1 MNKLNKNLKRNKTK
15 KIKKLFAT
23 FLLIPTLLIPS
34 FVSAAA
40 PSLID
45 LKVNNIKI
53 AEKQNTLNKKIEEA
67 QEIKSKKNIESQD
80 KNPIFSSWAA
90 EELNQAQFMGLYPAK
105 NFFDGRDF
113 TKAATLD
120 DAKTCYKLAKEK
132 IESKGISTAGDF
144 SFKDLSRAE
153 ILNSISKLLGDE
165 KFEIK
170 NLRAAKIF
178 LGPADEKYLNSK
190 IPLQEMI
197 SLYNRAV
204 NKILQENGKVSK
216 GFFYEVSKKDN
227 KIYMLGSIHVGKSSL
242 YPLDENIISALK
254 SSDKIYM
261 EIDVTNK
268 EEAKKMGEKIYYK
281 DGKNLK
287 DDLGE
292 DLYTRVLKIFEGFG
306 MKEDQVKS
314 LKPWAVYNALSSD
327 PAPESPKASFGIESY
342 FMSLSLLNKIQID
355 ELESME
361 YQSNILENFDKA
373 AYIKMIESLTSE
385 IERNGY
391 KNINS
396 GLDKILDAWQSGE
409 RAKMKSI
416 LSVKGDEASEKFS
429 QALSSERDKGMAQKI
444 DGLLKKDGKNTYFI
458 LIGSAHLV
466 PENSVTGILRD
477 MGYKVVEK

>member
-1 MNKLNKNLKRNKTK
+1 MNKNLKRNKTK

-34 FVSAAA
+34 FVSAA

-80 KNPIFSSWAA
+80 KNPIFSPWAA

-132 IESKGISTAGDF
+132 IEAKGLEIGGDF

-197 SLYNRAV
+197 SLYSRAV
-204 NKILQENGKVSK
+204 NKVLQDRGKVSK
-216 GFFYEVSKKDN
+216 GFFYEVNNKGN
-227 KIYMLGSIHVGKSSL
+227 KIYMLGSIHVGNSSL
-242 YPLDENIISALK
+242 YPIDENIIKALK
-254 SSDKIYM
+254 SSEKIYM
-261 EIDVTNK
+261 EIDLSNR
-268 EEAKKMGEKIYYK
+268 EEAKKMRQKIYYN

-292 DLYTRVLKIFEGFG
+292 ELYSRVLKIFQGYG
-306 MKEDQVKS
+306 MEEDQVKI
-314 LKPWAVYNALSSD
+314 LRPWAIYNTMASD
-327 PAPESPKASFGIESY
+327 PKGESPKGSFGVESY
-342 FMSLSLLNKIQID
+342 FLALSLLNKIEIG

-361 YQSNILENFDKA
+361 FQSNILSSFDKKT
-373 AYIKMIESLTSE
+373 YVEMIENLTAE
-385 IERNGY
+385 IEKNGY

-396 GLDKILDAWQSGE
+396 GLYTLLDAWQNGD
-409 RAKMKSI
+409 RDKMKSI
-416 LSVKGDEASEKFS
+416 LSLKGDEASEKFNE
-429 QALSSERDKGMAQKI
+429 AILDERDEGMAKKI
-444 DGLLKKDGKNTYFI
+444 DAMLKKDGKNTYFI

-466 PENSVTGILRD
+466 PENSVTGILKD

>member
-1 MNKLNKNLKRNKTK
+1 MNKNFKRNKTK

-132 IESKGISTAGDF
+132 IEAKGISTAGDF

-153 ILNSISKLLGDE
+153 ILNSISKLIGDE

-197 SLYNRAV
+197 SLYSRAV
-204 NKILQENGKVSK
+204 NKVLQDKGKVSK
-216 GFFYEVSKKDN
+216 GFFYEVNNKGN
-227 KIYMLGSIHVGKSSL
+227 KIYMLGSIHVGNSSL
-242 YPLDENIISALK
+242 YPIDENIIKALK
-254 SSDKIYM
+254 SSEKIYM
-261 EIDVTNK
+261 EIDLSNR
-268 EEAKKMGEKIYYK
+268 EEAKKMRQKIYYN

-292 DLYTRVLKIFEGFG
+292 ELYSRVLKIFQGYG
-306 MKEDQVKS
+306 MEEDQVKI
-314 LKPWAVYNALSSD
+314 LRPWAIYNTIASD
-327 PAPESPKASFGIESY
+327 PKGESPKGSFGIESY
-342 FMSLSLLNKIQID
+342 FLALSLLNKIEID

-361 YQSNILENFDKA
+361 FQSNILSNFDKKT
-373 AYIKMIESLTSE
+373 YVEMIENLTAE
-385 IERNGY
+385 IEKNGY

-396 GLDKILDAWQSGE
+396 GLYTLLDAWQSGD
-409 RAKMKSI
+409 RDKMKSI
-416 LSVKGDEASEKFS
+416 LSLKGDKASEKFNE
-429 QALSSERDKGMAQKI
+429 AILDERDEGMAKKI
-444 DGLLKKDGKNTYFI
+444 DAMLKKDGKNTYFI

-466 PENSVTGILRD
+466 PENSVTGILKD
-477 MGYKVVEK
+477 MGYKVIEK

>member
-1 MNKLNKNLKRNKTK
+1 MNKNLKRNKTK

-34 FVSAAA
+34 FVSAA

-132 IESKGISTAGDF
+132 IEAKGLETGGDF
-144 SFKDLSRAE
+144 SFKNLSRAE
-153 ILNSISKLLGDE
+153 ILNSISKLLGNE
-165 KFEIK
+165 KFDIK

-197 SLYNRAV
+197 SLYSRAV
-204 NKILQENGKVSK
+204 NKVLQDKGKVSK
-216 GFFYEVSKKDN
+216 GFFYEVNNKGN
-227 KIYMLGSIHVGKSSL
+227 KIYMLGSIHVGNSSL
-242 YPLDENIISALK
+242 YPIDENIIKALK
-254 SSDKIYM
+254 SSEKIYM
-261 EIDVTNK
+261 EIDLSNR
-268 EEAKKMGEKIYYK
+268 EEAKKMRQKIYYD

-292 DLYTRVLKIFEGFG
+292 ELYSRVLKIFQGYG
-306 MKEDQVKS
+306 MEEDQVKI
-314 LKPWAVYNALSSD
+314 LRPWAIYNTMASD
-327 PAPESPKASFGIESY
+327 PKGESPKGSFGVESY
-342 FMSLSLLNKIQID
+342 FLALSLLNKIEID

-361 YQSNILENFDKA
+361 FQSNILSNFDKKT
-373 AYIKMIESLTSE
+373 YVEMIENLTAE
-385 IERNGY
+385 IEKNGY

-396 GLDKILDAWQSGE
+396 GLYTLLDAWQSGD
-409 RAKMKSI
+409 RDKMKSI
-416 LSVKGDEASEKFS
+416 LSLKGDKASEKFNE
-429 QALSSERDKGMAQKI
+429 AILDERDEGMAKKI
-444 DGLLKKDGKNTYFI
+444 DAMLKKDGKNTYFI

-466 PENSVTGILRD
+466 PENSVTGILKD
-477 MGYKVVEK
+477 MGYKVIEK

>member
-1 MNKLNKNLKRNKTK
+1 MNKNLKRNKTK

-34 FVSAAA
+34 FVSAA

-132 IESKGISTAGDF
+132 IEAKGLEIGGDF

-170 NLRAAKIF
+170 NLRDAKIF

-197 SLYNRAV
+197 SLYSRAV
-204 NKILQENGKVSK
+204 NKVLQDKGKVSK
-216 GFFYEVSKKDN
+216 GFFYEVNNKGN
-227 KIYMLGSIHVGKSSL
+227 KIYMLGSIHVGNSSL
-242 YPLDENIISALK
+242 YPIDENIIKALK
-254 SSDKIYM
+254 SSEKIYM
-261 EIDVTNK
+261 EIDLSNRA
-268 EEAKKMGEKIYYK
+268 EAKKMRQKIYYN

-292 DLYTRVLKIFEGFG
+292 ELYSRVLKIFQGYG
-306 MKEDQVKS
+306 MEEDQVKI
-314 LKPWAVYNALSSD
+314 LKPWAIYNTMASD
-327 PAPESPKASFGIESY
+327 PKGESPKGSFGVESY
-342 FMSLSLLNKIQID
+342 FLALSLLNKIEID

-361 YQSNILENFDKA
+361 FQSNILSNFDKKT
-373 AYIKMIESLTSE
+373 YVEMIENLTAE
-385 IERNGY
+385 IEKNGY

-396 GLDKILDAWQSGE
+396 GLYTLLDAWQNGD
-409 RAKMKSI
+409 RDKMKSI
-416 LSVKGDEASEKFS
+416 LSLKGDEASEKFNE
-429 QALSSERDKGMAQKI
+429 AILDERDEGMAKKI
-444 DGLLKKDGKNTYFI
+444 DAMLKKDGKNTYFI

>member
-1 MNKLNKNLKRNKTK
+1 MNKNLKRNKTK

-197 SLYNRAV
+197 SLYSRAV
-204 NKILQENGKVSK
+204 NKVLQDKGKVSK
-216 GFFYEVSKKDN
+216 GFFYEVNNKGN
-227 KIYMLGSIHVGKSSL
+227 KIYMLGSIHVGNSSL
-242 YPLDENIISALK
+242 YPIDENIIKALK
-254 SSDKIYM
+254 SSEKIYM
-261 EIDVTNK
+261 EIDLSNR
-268 EEAKKMGEKIYYK
+268 EEAKKMRQKIYYN

-292 DLYTRVLKIFEGFG
+292 ELYSRVLKIFQGYG
-306 MKEDQVKS
+306 MEEDQVKI
-314 LKPWAVYNALSSD
+314 LRPWAIYNTMASD
-327 PAPESPKASFGIESY
+327 PKGESPKGSFGVESY
-342 FMSLSLLNKIQID
+342 FLALSLLNKIEID

-361 YQSNILENFDKA
+361 FQSNILSNFDKKT
-373 AYIKMIESLTSE
+373 YVEMIENLTAE
-385 IERNGY
+385 IEKNGY

-396 GLDKILDAWQSGE
+396 GLYTLLDAWQNGD
-409 RAKMKSI
+409 RDKMKSI
-416 LSVKGDEASEKFS
+416 LSLKGDEVSEKFNE
-429 QALSSERDKGMAQKI
+429 AILDERDEGMAKKI
-444 DGLLKKDGKNTYFI
+444 DAMLKKDGKNTYFI

-466 PENSVTGILRD
+466 PENSVTGILKD

>member
-1 MNKLNKNLKRNKTK
+1 MNKNLKRNKTK

-34 FVSAAA
+34 FVYAA

-132 IESKGISTAGDF
+132 IEAKGLETGGDF
-144 SFKDLSRAE
+144 SFKNLSRAE

-197 SLYNRAV
+197 SLYSRAV
-204 NKILQENGKVSK
+204 NKVLQDKGKVSK
-216 GFFYEVSKKDN
+216 GFFYEVNNKGN
-227 KIYMLGSIHVGKSSL
+227 KIYMLGSIHVGNSSL
-242 YPLDENIISALK
+242 YPIDENIIKALK
-254 SSDKIYM
+254 SSEKIYM
-261 EIDVTNK
+261 EIDLSNR
-268 EEAKKMGEKIYYK
+268 EEAKKMRQKIYYN

-292 DLYTRVLKIFEGFG
+292 ELYSRVLKIFQGYG
-306 MKEDQVKS
+306 MEEDQVKI
-314 LKPWAVYNALSSD
+314 LRPWAIYNTMASD
-327 PAPESPKASFGIESY
+327 PKGESPKGSFGVESY
-342 FMSLSLLNKIQID
+342 FLALSLLNKIEID

-361 YQSNILENFDKA
+361 FQSNILSSFDKKT
-373 AYIKMIESLTSE
+373 YVEMIENLTAE
-385 IERNGY
+385 IEKNGY

-396 GLDKILDAWQSGE
+396 GLYTLLDAWQNGD
-409 RAKMKSI
+409 RDKMKSI
-416 LSVKGDEASEKFS
+416 LSLKGDESSEKFNE
-429 QALSSERDKGMAQKI
+429 AILDERDEGMAKKI
-444 DGLLKKDGKNTYFI
+444 DAMLKKDGKNTYFI

-466 PENSVTGILRD
+466 PENSVTGILKN
-477 MGYKVVEK
+477 MGYKVIEK

>member
-34 FVSAAA
+34 FVSAA

-132 IESKGISTAGDF
+132 IEAKGLETGGDF
-144 SFKDLSRAE
+144 SFKNLSRAE
-153 ILNSISKLLGDE
+153 ILNSISKLLGNE
-165 KFEIK
+165 KFDIK

-197 SLYNRAV
+197 SLYSRAV
-204 NKILQENGKVSK
+204 NKVLQDKGKVSK
-216 GFFYEVSKKDN
+216 GFFYEVNNKGN
-227 KIYMLGSIHVGKSSL
+227 KIYMLGSIHVGNSSL
-242 YPLDENIISALK
+242 YPIDENIIKALK
-254 SSDKIYM
+254 SSEKIYM
-261 EIDVTNK
+261 EIDLSNR
-268 EEAKKMGEKIYYK
+268 EEAKKMRQKIYYN

-292 DLYTRVLKIFEGFG
+292 ELYSRVLKIFQGYG
-306 MKEDQVKS
+306 MEEDQVKI
-314 LKPWAVYNALSSD
+314 LRPWAIYNTMASD
-327 PAPESPKASFGIESY
+327 PKGESPKGSFGVESY
-342 FMSLSLLNKIQID
+342 FLALSLLNKIEID

-361 YQSNILENFDKA
+361 FQSNILSNFDKKT
-373 AYIKMIESLTSE
+373 YVEMIENLTAE
-385 IERNGY
+385 IEKNGY

-396 GLDKILDAWQSGE
+396 GLYTLLDAWQSGD
-409 RAKMKSI
+409 RDKMKSI
-416 LSVKGDEASEKFS
+416 LSLKGDEASEKFNE
-429 QALSSERDKGMAQKI
+429 AILDERDEGMAKKI
-444 DGLLKKDGKNTYFI
+444 DAMLKKDGKNTYFI

-466 PENSVTGILRD
+466 PENSVTGILKN
-477 MGYKVVEK
+477 MGYKVIEK

>member
-1 MNKLNKNLKRNKTK
+1 MNKNLKRNKTK

-34 FVSAAA
+34 FVSAA

-132 IESKGISTAGDF
+132 IEAKGLEIGGDF

-170 NLRAAKIF
+170 NLRDAKIF

-197 SLYNRAV
+197 SLYSRAV
-204 NKILQENGKVSK
+204 NKVLQDKGKVSK
-216 GFFYEVSKKDN
+216 GFFYEVNNKGN
-227 KIYMLGSIHVGKSSL
+227 KIYMLGSIHVGNSSL
-242 YPLDENIISALK
+242 YPIDENIIKALK
-254 SSDKIYM
+254 SSEKIYM
-261 EIDVTNK
+261 EIDLSNR
-268 EEAKKMGEKIYYK
+268 EEAKKMRQKIYYN

-292 DLYTRVLKIFEGFG
+292 ELYSRVLKIFQGYG
-306 MKEDQVKS
+306 MEEDQVKI
-314 LKPWAVYNALSSD
+314 LKPWAIYNTMASD
-327 PAPESPKASFGIESY
+327 PKGESPKGSFGVESY
-342 FMSLSLLNKIQID
+342 FLALSLLNKIEID

-361 YQSNILENFDKA
+361 FQSNILSNFDKKT
-373 AYIKMIESLTSE
+373 YVEMIENLTAE
-385 IERNGY
+385 IEKNGY

-396 GLDKILDAWQSGE
+396 GLYTLLDAWQNGD
-409 RAKMKSI
+409 RDKMKSI
-416 LSVKGDEASEKFS
+416 LSLKGDEASEKFNE
-429 QALSSERDKGMAQKI
+429 AILDERDEGMAKKI
-444 DGLLKKDGKNTYFI
+444 DAMLKKDGKNTYFI

-466 PENSVTGILRD
+466 PENSVTGILKN
-477 MGYKVVEK
+477 MGYKVIEK

>member
-1 MNKLNKNLKRNKTK
+1 MKRNKTK

-132 IESKGISTAGDF
+132 IEAKGLEIGGDF

-197 SLYNRAV
+197 SLYSRAV
-204 NKILQENGKVSK
+204 NKVLQDKGKVSK
-216 GFFYEVSKKDN
+216 GFFYEVNNKGN
-227 KIYMLGSIHVGKSSL
+227 KIYMLGSIHVGNSSL
-242 YPLDENIISALK
+242 YPIDENIIKALK
-254 SSDKIYM
+254 SSEKIYM
-261 EIDVTNK
+261 EIDLSNR
-268 EEAKKMGEKIYYK
+268 EEAKKMRQKIYYN

-292 DLYTRVLKIFEGFG
+292 ELYSRVLKIFQGYG
-306 MKEDQVKS
+306 MEEDQVKI
-314 LKPWAVYNALSSD
+314 LRPWAIYNTMASD
-327 PAPESPKASFGIESY
+327 PKGESPKGSFGVESY
-342 FMSLSLLNKIQID
+342 FLALSLLNKIEID

-361 YQSNILENFDKA
+361 FQSNILSNFDKKT
-373 AYIKMIESLTSE
+373 YVEMIENLTAE
-385 IERNGY
+385 IEKNGY

-396 GLDKILDAWQSGE
+396 GLYTLLDAWQNGD
-409 RAKMKSI
+409 RDKMKSI
-416 LSVKGDEASEKFS
+416 LSLKGDEVSEKFNE
-429 QALSSERDKGMAQKI
+429 AILDERDEGMAKKI
-444 DGLLKKDGKNTYFI
+444 DAMLKKDGKNTYFI

-466 PENSVTGILRD
+466 PENSVTGILKN
-477 MGYKVVEK
+477 MGYKVIEK

>member
-1 MNKLNKNLKRNKTK
+1 MNKNLKRNKTK

-34 FVSAAA
+34 FVSAA
-40 PSLID
+40 PSLTK

-67 QEIKSKKNIESQD
+67 QEIKSKKNINSQD
-80 KNPIFSSWAA
+80 KNPIFSPWAA

-132 IESKGISTAGDF
+132 IEAKGLETGGDF

-197 SLYNRAV
+197 SLYSRAV
-204 NKILQENGKVSK
+204 NKVLQDKGKVSK
-216 GFFYEVSKKDN
+216 GFFYEVNNKGN
-227 KIYMLGSIHVGKSSL
+227 KIYMLGSIHVGNSSL
-242 YPLDENIISALK
+242 YPIDENIIKALK
-254 SSDKIYM
+254 SSEKIYM
-261 EIDVTNK
+261 EIDLSNR
-268 EEAKKMGEKIYYK
+268 EEAKKMRQKIYYN

-292 DLYTRVLKIFEGFG
+292 ELYSRVLKIFQGYG
-306 MKEDQVKS
+306 MEEDQVKI
-314 LKPWAVYNALSSD
+314 LRPWAIYNTMASD
-327 PAPESPKASFGIESY
+327 PKGESTKGSFGVESY
-342 FMSLSLLNKIQID
+342 FLALSLLNKIEID

-361 YQSNILENFDKA
+361 FQSNILSNFDKKT
-373 AYIKMIESLTSE
+373 YVEMIENLTAE
-385 IERNGY
+385 IEKNGY

-396 GLDKILDAWQSGE
+396 GLYTLLDTWQSGD
-409 RAKMKSI
+409 RDKMKSI
-416 LSVKGDEASEKFS
+416 LSLKGDEASEKFNE
-429 QALSSERDKGMAQKI
+429 AILDERDEGMAKKI
-444 DGLLKKDGKNTYFI
+444 DAMLKKDGKNTYFI

-466 PENSVTGILRD
+466 PENSVTGILKN
-477 MGYKVVEK
+477 MGYKVIEK

>member
-1 MNKLNKNLKRNKTK
+1 MNKNLKRNKTK

-132 IESKGISTAGDF
+132 IEAKGISTAGDF
-144 SFKDLSRAE
+144 SFKNLSRAE

-170 NLRAAKIF
+170 NLRVAKIF

-197 SLYNRAV
+197 SLYSRAV
-204 NKILQENGKVSK
+204 NKVLQDKGKVSK
-216 GFFYEVSKKDN
+216 GFFYEVNNKGN
-227 KIYMLGSIHVGKSSL
+227 KIYMLGSIHVGNSSL
-242 YPLDENIISALK
+242 YPIDENIIKALK
-254 SSDKIYM
+254 SSEKIYM
-261 EIDVTNK
+261 EIDLSNR
-268 EEAKKMGEKIYYK
+268 EEAKKMRQKIYYN

-292 DLYTRVLKIFEGFG
+292 ELYSRVLKIFQGYG
-306 MKEDQVKS
+306 MEEDQVKI
-314 LKPWAVYNALSSD
+314 LRPWAIYNTMASD
-327 PAPESPKASFGIESY
+327 PKGESPKGSFGVESY
-342 FMSLSLLNKIQID
+342 FLALSLLNKIEID

-361 YQSNILENFDKA
+361 FQSNILSNFDKKT
-373 AYIKMIESLTSE
+373 YVEMIENLTAE
-385 IERNGY
+385 IEKNGY

-396 GLDKILDAWQSGE
+396 GLYTLLDAWQNGD
-409 RAKMKSI
+409 RDKMKSI
-416 LSVKGDEASEKFS
+416 LSLKGDEASEKFNE
-429 QALSSERDKGMAQKI
+429 AILDERDEGMAKKI
-444 DGLLKKDGKNTYFI
+444 DAMLKKDGKNTYFI

-466 PENSVTGILRD
+466 PENSVTGILKD
-477 MGYKVVEK
+477 MGYKVIEK

>member
-1 MNKLNKNLKRNKTK
+1 MNKNLKRNKTK

-34 FVSAAA
+34 FVSAA
-40 PSLID
+40 PSLTK

-132 IESKGISTAGDF
+132 IEAKGLEIGGDF

-197 SLYNRAV
+197 SLYSRAV
-204 NKILQENGKVSK
+204 NKVLQDKGKVSK
-216 GFFYEVSKKDN
+216 GFFYEVNNKGN
-227 KIYMLGSIHVGKSSL
+227 KIYMLGSIHVGNSSL
-242 YPLDENIISALK
+242 YPIDENIIKALK
-254 SSDKIYM
+254 SSEKIYM
-261 EIDVTNK
+261 EIDLSNR
-268 EEAKKMGEKIYYK
+268 EEAKKMRQKIYYD

-292 DLYTRVLKIFEGFG
+292 ELYSRVLKIFQGYG
-306 MKEDQVKS
+306 MEEDQVKI
-314 LKPWAVYNALSSD
+314 LRPWAIYNTMASD
-327 PAPESPKASFGIESY
+327 PKGESPKGSFGVESY
-342 FMSLSLLNKIQID
+342 FLALSLLNKIEID

-361 YQSNILENFDKA
+361 FQSNILSSFDKKT
-373 AYIKMIESLTSE
+373 YVEMIENLTAE
-385 IERNGY
+385 IEKNGY

-396 GLDKILDAWQSGE
+396 GLYTLLDAWQSGD
-409 RAKMKSI
+409 RDKMKSI
-416 LSVKGDEASEKFS
+416 LSLKGDEASEKFNE
-429 QALSSERDKGMAQKI
+429 AILDERDEGMAKKI
-444 DGLLKKDGKNTYFI
+444 DAMLKKDGKNTYFI

-466 PENSVTGILRD
+466 PENSVTGILKN

>member
-34 FVSAAA
+34 FVSAA

-132 IESKGISTAGDF
+132 IEAKGLEIGGDF

-170 NLRAAKIF
+170 NLRDAKIF

-197 SLYNRAV
+197 SLYSRAV
-204 NKILQENGKVSK
+204 NKVLQDKGKVSK
-216 GFFYEVSKKDN
+216 GFFYEVNNKGN
-227 KIYMLGSIHVGKSSL
+227 KIYMLGSIHVGNSSL
-242 YPLDENIISALK
+242 YPIDENIIKALK
-254 SSDKIYM
+254 SSEKIYM
-261 EIDVTNK
+261 EIDLSNRA
-268 EEAKKMGEKIYYK
+268 EAKKMRQKIYYN

-292 DLYTRVLKIFEGFG
+292 ELYSRVLKIFQGYG
-306 MKEDQVKS
+306 MEEDQVKI
-314 LKPWAVYNALSSD
+314 LKPWAIYNTMASD
-327 PAPESPKASFGIESY
+327 PKGESPKGSFGVESY
-342 FMSLSLLNKIQID
+342 FLALSLLNKIEID

-361 YQSNILENFDKA
+361 FQSNILSNFDKKT
-373 AYIKMIESLTSE
+373 YVEMIENLTAE
-385 IERNGY
+385 IEKNGY

-396 GLDKILDAWQSGE
+396 GLYTLLDAWQNGD
-409 RAKMKSI
+409 RDKMKSI
-416 LSVKGDEASEKFS
+416 LSLKGDEASEKFNE
-429 QALSSERDKGMAQKI
+429 AILDERDEGMAKKI
-444 DGLLKKDGKNTYFI
+444 DAMLKKDGKNTYFI

>member
-132 IESKGISTAGDF
+132 NEAKGLEIGGDF

-197 SLYNRAV
+197 SLYSRAV
-204 NKILQENGKVSK
+204 NKVLQDKGKVSK
-216 GFFYEVSKKDN
+216 GFFYEVNNKGN
-227 KIYMLGSIHVGKSSL
+227 KIYMLGSIHVGNSSL
-242 YPLDENIISALK
+242 YPIDENIIKALK
-254 SSDKIYM
+254 SSEKIYM
-261 EIDVTNK
+261 EIDLSNR
-268 EEAKKMGEKIYYK
+268 EEAKKMRQKIYYN

-292 DLYTRVLKIFEGFG
+292 ELYSRVLKIFQGYG
-306 MKEDQVKS
+306 MEEDQVKI
-314 LKPWAVYNALSSD
+314 LRPWAIYNTMASD
-327 PAPESPKASFGIESY
+327 PKGESTKGSFGVESY
-342 FMSLSLLNKIQID
+342 FLALSLLNKIEID

-361 YQSNILENFDKA
+361 FQSNILSNFDKKT
-373 AYIKMIESLTSE
+373 YVEMIENLTAE
-385 IERNGY
+385 IEKNGY

-396 GLDKILDAWQSGE
+396 GLYTLLDTWQSGD
-409 RAKMKSI
+409 RDKMKSI
-416 LSVKGDEASEKFS
+416 LSLKGDEASEKFNE
-429 QALSSERDKGMAQKI
+429 AILDERDEGMAKKI
-444 DGLLKKDGKNTYFI
+444 DAMLKKDGKNTYFI

-466 PENSVTGILRD
+466 PENSVTGILKN
-477 MGYKVVEK
+477 MGYKVIEK

>member
-1 MNKLNKNLKRNKTK
+1 MNKNLKKNKTK

-34 FVSAAA
+34 FVSAA

-67 QEIKSKKNIESQD
+67 QEIKSKKNINSQD
-80 KNPIFSSWAA
+80 KNPIFSHWAA

-132 IESKGISTAGDF
+132 IEAKGLEIGGDF

-197 SLYNRAV
+197 SLYSRAV
-204 NKILQENGKVSK
+204 NKVLQDRGKVSK
-216 GFFYEVSKKDN
+216 GFFYEVNNKGN
-227 KIYMLGSIHVGKSSL
+227 KIYMLGSIHVGNSSL
-242 YPLDENIISALK
+242 YPIDENIIKALK
-254 SSDKIYM
+254 SSEKIYM
-261 EIDVTNK
+261 EIDLSNR
-268 EEAKKMGEKIYYK
+268 EEAKKMRQKIYYN

-292 DLYTRVLKIFEGFG
+292 ELYSRVLKIFQGYG
-306 MKEDQVKS
+306 MEEDQVKI
-314 LKPWAVYNALSSD
+314 LRPWAIYNTMASD
-327 PAPESPKASFGIESY
+327 PKGESPKGSFGVESY
-342 FMSLSLLNKIQID
+342 FLALSLLNKIEIG

-361 YQSNILENFDKA
+361 FQSNILSNFDKKT
-373 AYIKMIESLTSE
+373 YVEMIENLTAE
-385 IERNGY
+385 IEKNGY

-396 GLDKILDAWQSGE
+396 GLYTLLDAWQNGD
-409 RAKMKSI
+409 RDKMKSI
-416 LSVKGDEASEKFS
+416 LSLKGDEASEKFNE
-429 QALSSERDKGMAQKI
+429 AILDERDEGMAKKI
-444 DGLLKKDGKNTYFI
+444 DAMLKKDGKNTYFI

-466 PENSVTGILRD
+466 PENSVTGILKN
-477 MGYKVVEK
+477 MGYKVIEK

>member
-1 MNKLNKNLKRNKTK
+1 MNKNLKRNKTK

-34 FVSAAA
+34 FVSAA
-40 PSLID
+40 PSLTK

-80 KNPIFSSWAA
+80 KNPIFSPWAA

-132 IESKGISTAGDF
+132 IEAKGLEIGGDF

-197 SLYNRAV
+197 SLYSRAV
-204 NKILQENGKVSK
+204 NKVLQDKGKVSK
-216 GFFYEVSKKDN
+216 GFFYEVNNKGN
-227 KIYMLGSIHVGKSSL
+227 KIYMLGSIHVGNSSL
-242 YPLDENIISALK
+242 YPIDENIIKALK
-254 SSDKIYM
+254 SSEKIYM
-261 EIDVTNK
+261 EIDLSNR
-268 EEAKKMGEKIYYK
+268 EEAKKMRQKIYYD

-292 DLYTRVLKIFEGFG
+292 ELYSRVLKIFQGYG
-306 MKEDQVKS
+306 MEEEQVKI
-314 LKPWAVYNALSSD
+314 LRPWAIYNTMASD
-327 PAPESPKASFGIESY
+327 PKGESPKGSFGVESY
-342 FMSLSLLNKIQID
+342 FLALSLLNKIEIG

-361 YQSNILENFDKA
+361 FQSNILSNFDKKT
-373 AYIKMIESLTSE
+373 YVEMIENLTAE
-385 IERNGY
+385 IEKNGY

-396 GLDKILDAWQSGE
+396 GLYTLLDAWQSGD
-409 RAKMKSI
+409 RDKMKSI
-416 LSVKGDEASEKFS
+416 LSLKGDKASEKFNE
-429 QALSSERDKGMAQKI
+429 AILDERDEGMAKKI
-444 DGLLKKDGKNTYFI
+444 DAMLKKDGKNTYFI

-466 PENSVTGILRD
+466 PENSVTGILKN
-477 MGYKVVEK
+477 MGYKVIEK

>member
-1 MNKLNKNLKRNKTK
+1 MNKNLKRNKTK

-34 FVSAAA
+34 FVSAA

-132 IESKGISTAGDF
+132 IEAKGLEIGGDF

-170 NLRAAKIF
+170 NLKDAKIF

-197 SLYNRAV
+197 SLYSRAV
-204 NKILQENGKVSK
+204 NKVLQDKGKVSK
-216 GFFYEVSKKDN
+216 GFFYEVNNKGN
-227 KIYMLGSIHVGKSSL
+227 KIYMLGSIHVGNSSL
-242 YPLDENIISALK
+242 YPIDENIIKALK
-254 SSDKIYM
+254 SSEKIYM
-261 EIDVTNK
+261 EIDLSNR
-268 EEAKKMGEKIYYK
+268 EEAKKMRQKIYYN

-292 DLYTRVLKIFEGFG
+292 ELYSRVLKIFQGYG
-306 MKEDQVKS
+306 MEEDQVKI
-314 LKPWAVYNALSSD
+314 LRPWAIYNTMASD
-327 PAPESPKASFGIESY
+327 PKGESPKGSFGVESY
-342 FMSLSLLNKIQID
+342 FLALSLLNKIEIG

-361 YQSNILENFDKA
+361 FQSNILSNFDKKT
-373 AYIKMIESLTSE
+373 YVEMIENLTAE
-385 IERNGY
+385 IEKNGY

-396 GLDKILDAWQSGE
+396 GLYTLLDAWQSGD
-409 RAKMKSI
+409 RDKMKSI
-416 LSVKGDEASEKFS
+416 LSLKGDKASEKFNE
-429 QALSSERDKGMAQKI
+429 AILDERDEGMAKKI
-444 DGLLKKDGKNTYFI
+444 DAMLKKDGKNTYFI

-466 PENSVTGILRD
+466 PENSVTGILKN
-477 MGYKVVEK
+477 MGYKVIEK

>member
-1 MNKLNKNLKRNKTK
+1 MNKNLKRNKTK

-34 FVSAAA
+34 FVSAA

-45 LKVNNIKI
+45 VKVINIKI

-132 IESKGISTAGDF
+132 IEAKGLEIGGDF

-170 NLRAAKIF
+170 NLRDAKIF

-197 SLYNRAV
+197 SLYSRAV
-204 NKILQENGKVSK
+204 NKVLQDKGKVSK
-216 GFFYEVSKKDN
+216 GFFYEVNNKGN
-227 KIYMLGSIHVGKSSL
+227 KIYMLGSIHVGNSSL
-242 YPLDENIISALK
+242 YPIDENIIKALK
-254 SSDKIYM
+254 SSEKIYM
-261 EIDVTNK
+261 EIDLSNR
-268 EEAKKMGEKIYYK
+268 EEAKKMRQKIYYN

-292 DLYTRVLKIFEGFG
+292 ELYSRVLKIFQGYG
-306 MKEDQVKS
+306 MEEDQVKI
-314 LKPWAVYNALSSD
+314 LKPWAIYNTMASD
-327 PAPESPKASFGIESY
+327 PKGESPKGSFGVESY
-342 FMSLSLLNKIQID
+342 FLALSLLNKIEID

-361 YQSNILENFDKA
+361 FQSNILSNFDKKT
-373 AYIKMIESLTSE
+373 YVEMIENLTAE
-385 IERNGY
+385 IEKNGY

-396 GLDKILDAWQSGE
+396 GLYTLLDAWQNGD
-409 RAKMKSI
+409 RDKMKSI
-416 LSVKGDEASEKFS
+416 LSLKGDEASEKFNE
-429 QALSSERDKGMAQKI
+429 AILDERDEGMAKKI
-444 DGLLKKDGKNTYFI
+444 DAMLKKDGKNTYFI

-466 PENSVTGILRD
+466 PENSVTGILKN
-477 MGYKVVEK
+477 MGYKVIEK

>member
-1 MNKLNKNLKRNKTK
+1 MNKNLKRNKTK

-132 IESKGISTAGDF
+132 IEAKGLETGGDF
-144 SFKDLSRAE
+144 SFKNLSRAE

-197 SLYNRAV
+197 SLYSRAV
-204 NKILQENGKVSK
+204 NKVLQDKGKVSK
-216 GFFYEVSKKDN
+216 GFFYEVNNKGN
-227 KIYMLGSIHVGKSSL
+227 KIYMLGSIHVGNSSL
-242 YPLDENIISALK
+242 YPIDENIIKALK
-254 SSDKIYM
+254 SSEKIYM
-261 EIDVTNK
+261 EIDLSNR
-268 EEAKKMGEKIYYK
+268 EEAKKMRQKIYYN

-292 DLYTRVLKIFEGFG
+292 ELYSRVLKIFQGYG
-306 MKEDQVKS
+306 MEEDQVKI
-314 LKPWAVYNALSSD
+314 LRPWAIYNTMASD
-327 PAPESPKASFGIESY
+327 PKGESPKGSFGVESY
-342 FMSLSLLNKIQID
+342 FLALSLLNKIEIG

-361 YQSNILENFDKA
+361 FQSNILSSFDKKT
-373 AYIKMIESLTSE
+373 YVEMIENLTAE
-385 IERNGY
+385 IEKNGY

-396 GLDKILDAWQSGE
+396 GLYTLLDAWQNGD
-409 RAKMKSI
+409 RDKMKSI
-416 LSVKGDEASEKFS
+416 LSLKGDEASEKFNE
-429 QALSSERDKGMAQKI
+429 AILDERDEGMAKKI
-444 DGLLKKDGKNTYFI
+444 DAMLKKDGKNTYFI

-466 PENSVTGILRD
+466 PENSVTGILKN

>member
-1 MNKLNKNLKRNKTK
+1 MNKNLKRNKTK

-34 FVSAAA
+34 FVSAA
-40 PSLID
+40 PSLTK

-132 IESKGISTAGDF
+132 IEAKGLETGGDF

-170 NLRAAKIF
+170 NLRDAKIF

-197 SLYNRAV
+197 SLYSRAV
-204 NKILQENGKVSK
+204 NKVLQDKGKVSK
-216 GFFYEVSKKDN
+216 GFFYEVNNKGN
-227 KIYMLGSIHVGKSSL
+227 KIYMLGSIHVGNSTL
-242 YPLDENIISALK
+242 YPIDENIIKALK
-254 SSDKIYM
+254 SSEKIYM
-261 EIDVTNK
+261 EIDLSNR
-268 EEAKKMGEKIYYK
+268 EEAKKMRQKIYYN

-292 DLYTRVLKIFEGFG
+292 ELYSRVLKIFQGYG
-306 MKEDQVKS
+306 MEEEQVKI
-314 LKPWAVYNALSSD
+314 LRPWAIYNTMASD
-327 PAPESPKASFGIESY
+327 PKGESPKGSFGVESY
-342 FMSLSLLNKIQID
+342 FLALSLLNKIEIG

-361 YQSNILENFDKA
+361 FQSNILSNFDKKT
-373 AYIKMIESLTSE
+373 YVEMIENLTTE
-385 IERNGY
+385 IEKNGY

-396 GLDKILDAWQSGE
+396 GLYTLLDAWQNGD
-409 RAKMKSI
+409 RDKMKSI
-416 LSVKGDEASEKFS
+416 LSLKGDESSEKFNE
-429 QALSSERDKGMAQKI
+429 AILDERDEGMAKKI
-444 DGLLKKDGKNTYFI
+444 DAMLKKDGKNTYFI

-466 PENSVTGILRD
+466 PENSVTGILKD
-477 MGYKVVEK
+477 MGYKVIEK

>member
-1 MNKLNKNLKRNKTK
+1 MNKNLKRNKTK

-34 FVSAAA
+34 FVSAA
-40 PSLID
+40 PSLTK

-80 KNPIFSSWAA
+80 KNPIFSPWAA

-132 IESKGISTAGDF
+132 IEAKGLETGGDF
-144 SFKDLSRAE
+144 SFKNLSRAE

-197 SLYNRAV
+197 SLYSRAV
-204 NKILQENGKVSK
+204 NKVLQDKGKVSK
-216 GFFYEVSKKDN
+216 GFFYEVNNKGN
-227 KIYMLGSIHVGKSSL
+227 KIYMLGSIHVGNSSL
-242 YPLDENIISALK
+242 YPIDENIIKALK
-254 SSDKIYM
+254 SSEKIYM
-261 EIDVTNK
+261 EIDLSNR
-268 EEAKKMGEKIYYK
+268 EEAKKMRQKIYYS

-292 DLYTRVLKIFEGFG
+292 ELYSRVLKIFQGYG
-306 MKEDQVKS
+306 MEEDQVKI
-314 LKPWAVYNALSSD
+314 LRPWAIYNTMASD
-327 PAPESPKASFGIESY
+327 PKGESPKGSFGVESY
-342 FMSLSLLNKIQID
+342 FLALSLLNKIEID

-361 YQSNILENFDKA
+361 FQSNILSNFDKKT
-373 AYIKMIESLTSE
+373 YVEMIENLTAE
-385 IERNGY
+385 IEKNGY

-396 GLDKILDAWQSGE
+396 GLYTLLDAWQSGD
-409 RAKMKSI
+409 RDKMKSI
-416 LSVKGDEASEKFS
+416 LSLKGDKASEKFNE
-429 QALSSERDKGMAQKI
+429 AILDERDEGMAKKI
-444 DGLLKKDGKNTYFI
+444 DAMLKKDGKNTYFI

-466 PENSVTGILRD
+466 PENSVTGILKN
-477 MGYKVVEK
+477 MGYKVIEK

>member
-1 MNKLNKNLKRNKTK
+1 MNKNLKRNKTK

-45 LKVNNIKI
+45 VKVINIKI

-67 QEIKSKKNIESQD
+67 QEIKSKKNINSQD
-80 KNPIFSSWAA
+80 KNPIFSHWAA

-132 IESKGISTAGDF
+132 IEAKGLEIGGDF

-197 SLYNRAV
+197 SLYSRAV
-204 NKILQENGKVSK
+204 NKVLQDRGKVSK
-216 GFFYEVSKKDN
+216 GFFYEVNNKGN
-227 KIYMLGSIHVGKSSL
+227 KIYMLGSIHVGNSSL
-242 YPLDENIISALK
+242 YPIDENIIKALK
-254 SSDKIYM
+254 SSEKIYM
-261 EIDVTNK
+261 EIDLSNR
-268 EEAKKMGEKIYYK
+268 EEAKKMRQKIYYN

-292 DLYTRVLKIFEGFG
+292 ELYSRVLKIFQGYG
-306 MKEDQVKS
+306 MEEDQVKI
-314 LKPWAVYNALSSD
+314 LRPWAIYNTMASD
-327 PAPESPKASFGIESY
+327 PKGESPKGSFGVESY
-342 FMSLSLLNKIQID
+342 FLALSLLNKIEIG

-361 YQSNILENFDKA
+361 FQSNILSSFDKKT
-373 AYIKMIESLTSE
+373 YVEMIENLTAE
-385 IERNGY
+385 IEKNGY

-396 GLDKILDAWQSGE
+396 GLYTLLDAWQNGD
-409 RAKMKSI
+409 RDKMKSI
-416 LSVKGDEASEKFS
+416 LSLKGDEASEKFNE
-429 QALSSERDKGMAQKI
+429 AILDERDEGMAKKI
-444 DGLLKKDGKNTYFI
+444 DAMLKKDGKNTYFI

-466 PENSVTGILRD
+466 PENSVTGILKN
-477 MGYKVVEK
+477 MGYKVIEK

>member
-1 MNKLNKNLKRNKTK
+1 MNKNLKRNKTK

-34 FVSAAA
+34 FVSAA

-67 QEIKSKKNIESQD
+67 QEIKSKKNINSQD
-80 KNPIFSSWAA
+80 KNPIFSPWAA

-132 IESKGISTAGDF
+132 IEAKGLEIGGDF

-197 SLYNRAV
+197 SLYSRAV
-204 NKILQENGKVSK
+204 NKVLQDKGKVSK
-216 GFFYEVSKKDN
+216 GFFYEVNNKGN
-227 KIYMLGSIHVGKSSL
+227 KIYMLGSIHVGNSSL
-242 YPLDENIISALK
+242 YPIDENIIKALK
-254 SSDKIYM
+254 SSEKIYM
-261 EIDVTNK
+261 EIDLSNR
-268 EEAKKMGEKIYYK
+268 EEAKKMRQKIYYN

-292 DLYTRVLKIFEGFG
+292 ELYSRVLKIFQGYG
-306 MKEDQVKS
+306 MEEDQVKI
-314 LKPWAVYNALSSD
+314 LRPWAIYNTMASD
-327 PAPESPKASFGIESY
+327 PKGESPKGSFGVESY
-342 FMSLSLLNKIQID
+342 FLALSLLNKIEID

-361 YQSNILENFDKA
+361 FQSNILSNFDKKT
-373 AYIKMIESLTSE
+373 YVEMIENLTAE
-385 IERNGY
+385 IEKNGY

-396 GLDKILDAWQSGE
+396 GLYTLLDAWQSGD
-409 RAKMKSI
+409 RDKMKSI
-416 LSVKGDEASEKFS
+416 LSLKGDKASEKFNE
-429 QALSSERDKGMAQKI
+429 AILDERDEGMAKKI
-444 DGLLKKDGKNTYFI
+444 DAMLKKDGKNTYFI

-466 PENSVTGILRD
+466 PENSVTGILKN
-477 MGYKVVEK
+477 MGYKVIEK

>member
-1 MNKLNKNLKRNKTK
+1 MNKNLKRNKTK

-34 FVSAAA
+34 FVSAA

-67 QEIKSKKNIESQD
+67 QEIKSKKNINSQD
-80 KNPIFSSWAA
+80 KNPIFSPWAA

-144 SFKDLSRAE
+144 SFKNLSRAE

-197 SLYNRAV
+197 SLYSRAV
-204 NKILQENGKVSK
+204 NKVLQDKGKVSK
-216 GFFYEVSKKDN
+216 GFFYEVNNKGN
-227 KIYMLGSIHVGKSSL
+227 KIYMLGSIHVGNSTL
-242 YPLDENIISALK
+242 YPIDENIIKALK
-254 SSDKIYM
+254 SSEKIYM
-261 EIDVTNK
+261 EIDLSK
-268 EEAKKMGEKIYYK
+268 REEAKKMRQKIYYN

-292 DLYTRVLKIFEGFG
+292 ELYSRVLKIFQGYG
-306 MKEDQVKS
+306 MEEEQVKI
-314 LKPWAVYNALSSD
+314 LRPWAIYNTMASD
-327 PAPESPKASFGIESY
+327 PKGESPKGSFGIESY
-342 FMSLSLLNKIQID
+342 FLALSLLNKIEID

-361 YQSNILENFDKA
+361 FQSNILSSFDKKT
-373 AYIKMIESLTSE
+373 YVEMIENLTAE
-385 IERNGY
+385 IEKNGY

-396 GLDKILDAWQSGE
+396 GLYTLLDAWQSGD
-409 RAKMKSI
+409 RDKMKSI
-416 LSVKGDEASEKFS
+416 LSLKGDKASEKFNE
-429 QALSSERDKGMAQKI
+429 AILDERDEGMAKKI
-444 DGLLKKDGKNTYFI
+444 DAMLKKDGKNTYFI

-466 PENSVTGILRD
+466 PENSVTGILKN

>member
-1 MNKLNKNLKRNKTK
+1 MNKNLKRNKTK

-34 FVSAAA
+34 FVSAA

-80 KNPIFSSWAA
+80 KNPIFSPWAA

-132 IESKGISTAGDF
+132 IEAKGLETGGDF

-197 SLYNRAV
+197 SLYSRAV
-204 NKILQENGKVSK
+204 NKVLQDKGKVSK
-216 GFFYEVSKKDN
+216 GFFYEVNNKGN
-227 KIYMLGSIHVGKSSL
+227 KIYMLGSIHVGNSTL
-242 YPLDENIISALK
+242 YPIDENIIKALK
-254 SSDKIYM
+254 SSEKIYM
-261 EIDVTNK
+261 EIDLSNR
-268 EEAKKMGEKIYYK
+268 EEAKKMRQKIYYN

-292 DLYTRVLKIFEGFG
+292 ELYSRVSKIFQGYG
-306 MKEDQVKS
+306 MEEDQVKI
-314 LKPWAVYNALSSD
+314 LRPWAIYNTMASD
-327 PAPESPKASFGIESY
+327 PKGESPKGSFGIESY
-342 FMSLSLLNKIQID
+342 FLALSLLNKIEID

-361 YQSNILENFDKA
+361 FQSNILSNFDKKT
-373 AYIKMIESLTSE
+373 YVEMIENLTAE
-385 IERNGY
+385 IEKNGY

-396 GLDKILDAWQSGE
+396 GLYTLLDAWKSGD
-409 RAKMKSI
+409 RDKMKSI
-416 LSVKGDEASEKFS
+416 LSLKGDEASEKFNE
-429 QALSSERDKGMAQKI
+429 AILDERDEGMAKKI
-444 DGLLKKDGKNTYFI
+444 DAILKKDGKNTYFI

-466 PENSVTGILRD
+466 PENSVTGILKN

>member
-34 FVSAAA
+34 FVSAA
-40 PSLID
+40 PSLTK

-80 KNPIFSSWAA
+80 KNPIFSPWAA

-132 IESKGISTAGDF
+132 IEAKGISTAGDF
-144 SFKDLSRAE
+144 SFKNLSRAE

-197 SLYNRAV
+197 SLYSRAV
-204 NKILQENGKVSK
+204 NKVLQDKGKVSK
-216 GFFYEVSKKDN
+216 GFFYEVNNKGN
-227 KIYMLGSIHVGKSSL
+227 KIYMLGSIHVGNSSL
-242 YPLDENIISALK
+242 YPIDENIIKALK
-254 SSDKIYM
+254 SSEKIYM
-261 EIDVTNK
+261 EIDLSNR
-268 EEAKKMGEKIYYK
+268 EEAKKMRQKIYYN

-292 DLYTRVLKIFEGFG
+292 ELYSRVLKIFQGYG
-306 MKEDQVKS
+306 MEEDQVKI
-314 LKPWAVYNALSSD
+314 LRPWAIYNTMASD
-327 PAPESPKASFGIESY
+327 PKGESPKGSFGIESY
-342 FMSLSLLNKIQID
+342 FLALSLLNKIEID

-361 YQSNILENFDKA
+361 FQSNILSNFDKKT
-373 AYIKMIESLTSE
+373 YVEMIENLTAE
-385 IERNGY
+385 IEKNGY

-396 GLDKILDAWQSGE
+396 DLYTLLDAWQSGD
-409 RAKMKSI
+409 RDKMKSI
-416 LSVKGDEASEKFS
+416 LSLKGDEASEKFNE
-429 QALSSERDKGMAQKI
+429 AILDERDEGMAKKI
-444 DGLLKKDGKNTYFI
+444 DAMLKKDGKNTYFI

-466 PENSVTGILRD
+466 PENSVTGILKN
-477 MGYKVVEK
+477 MGYKVIEK

>member
-67 QEIKSKKNIESQD
+67 QEIKSKKNINSQD
-80 KNPIFSSWAA
+80 KNPIFSPWAA

-132 IESKGISTAGDF
+132 IEAKGLETGGDF

-178 LGPADEKYLNSK
+178 LG
-190 IPLQEMI
+190 IPK
-197 SLYNRAV
+197 R
-204 NKILQENGKVSK
+204 
-216 GFFYEVSKKDN
+216 
-227 KIYMLGSIHVGKSSL
+227 
-242 YPLDENIISALK
+242 
-254 SSDKIYM
+254 
-261 EIDVTNK
+261 
-268 EEAKKMGEKIYYK
+268 
-281 DGKNLK
+281 
-287 DDLGE
+287 
-292 DLYTRVLKIFEGFG
+292 
-306 MKEDQVKS
+306 
-314 LKPWAVYNALSSD
+314 
-327 PAPESPKASFGIESY
+327 
-342 FMSLSLLNKIQID
+342 QI
-355 ELESME
+355 
-361 YQSNILENFDKA
+361 
-373 AYIKMIESLTSE
+373 
-385 IERNGY
+385 
-391 KNINS
+391 
-396 GLDKILDAWQSGE
+396 
-409 RAKMKSI
+409 
-416 LSVKGDEASEKFS
+416 
-429 QALSSERDKGMAQKI
+429 
-444 DGLLKKDGKNTYFI
+444 
-458 LIGSAHLV
+458 AHL
-466 PENSVTGILRD
+466 PH
-477 MGYKVVEK
+477 

>member
-15 KIKKLFAT
+15 KIKKLFTT

-132 IESKGISTAGDF
+132 IEAKGISTAGDF

-197 SLYNRAV
+197 SLYSRAV
-204 NKILQENGKVSK
+204 NKVLQDRGKVSK
-216 GFFYEVSKKDN
+216 GFFYEVNNKGN
-227 KIYMLGSIHVGKSSL
+227 KIYMLGSIHVGNSSL
-242 YPLDENIISALK
+242 YPIDENIIKALK
-254 SSDKIYM
+254 SSEKIYM
-261 EIDVTNK
+261 EIDLSNR
-268 EEAKKMGEKIYYK
+268 EEAKKMRQKIYYN

-292 DLYTRVLKIFEGFG
+292 ELYSRVLKIFQGYG
-306 MKEDQVKS
+306 MEEDQVKI
-314 LKPWAVYNALSSD
+314 LRPWAIYNTMASD
-327 PAPESPKASFGIESY
+327 PKGESPKGSFGVESY
-342 FMSLSLLNKIQID
+342 FLALSLLNKIEIG

-361 YQSNILENFDKA
+361 FQSNILSNFDKKT
-373 AYIKMIESLTSE
+373 YVEMIENLTAE
-385 IERNGY
+385 IEKNGY

-396 GLDKILDAWQSGE
+396 GLYTLLDAWQNGD
-409 RAKMKSI
+409 RDKMKSI
-416 LSVKGDEASEKFS
+416 LSLKGDKTSEKFNE
-429 QALSSERDKGMAQKI
+429 AILDERDEGMAKKI
-444 DGLLKKDGKNTYFI
+444 DAMLKKDGKNTYFI

-466 PENSVTGILRD
+466 PENSVTGILKN
-477 MGYKVVEK
+477 MGYKVIEK

>member
-45 LKVNNIKI
+45 VKVINIKI

-132 IESKGISTAGDF
+132 IEAKGLEIGGDF

-197 SLYNRAV
+197 SLYSRAV
-204 NKILQENGKVSK
+204 NKVLQDKGKVSK
-216 GFFYEVSKKDN
+216 GFFYEVNNKGN
-227 KIYMLGSIHVGKSSL
+227 KIYMLGSIHVGNSSL
-242 YPLDENIISALK
+242 YPIDENIIKALK
-254 SSDKIYM
+254 SSEKIYM
-261 EIDVTNK
+261 EIDLSNR
-268 EEAKKMGEKIYYK
+268 EEAKKMRQKIYYN

-292 DLYTRVLKIFEGFG
+292 QLYSRVLKIFQGYG
-306 MKEDQVKS
+306 MEEDQVKI
-314 LKPWAVYNALSSD
+314 LRPWAIYNTMASD
-327 PAPESPKASFGIESY
+327 PKGESPKGSFGVESY
-342 FMSLSLLNKIQID
+342 FLALSLLNKIEID

-361 YQSNILENFDKA
+361 FQSNILSNFDKET
-373 AYIKMIESLTSE
+373 YIEMIENLTAE
-385 IERNGY
+385 IEKNGY

-396 GLDKILDAWQSGE
+396 GLYTLLDAWQNGD
-409 RAKMKSI
+409 RDKMKSI
-416 LSVKGDEASEKFS
+416 LSLKGDKASEKFNE
-429 QALSSERDKGMAQKI
+429 AILDERDEGMAKKI
-444 DGLLKKDGKNTYFI
+444 DAMLKKDGKNTYFI

-466 PENSVTGILRD
+466 PENSVTGILKN
-477 MGYKVVEK
+477 MGYKVIEK

>member
-1 MNKLNKNLKRNKTK
+1 MNKNLKRNKTK

-132 IESKGISTAGDF
+132 IEAKGLEIGGDF

-170 NLRAAKIF
+170 NLRDAKIF

-197 SLYNRAV
+197 SLYSRAV
-204 NKILQENGKVSK
+204 NKVLQDKGKVSK
-216 GFFYEVSKKDN
+216 GFFYEVNNKGN
-227 KIYMLGSIHVGKSSL
+227 KIYMLGSIHVGNSSL
-242 YPLDENIISALK
+242 YPIDENIIKALK
-254 SSDKIYM
+254 SSEKIYM
-261 EIDVTNK
+261 EIDLSNRA
-268 EEAKKMGEKIYYK
+268 EAKKMRQKIYYN

-292 DLYTRVLKIFEGFG
+292 ELYSRVLKIFQGYG
-306 MKEDQVKS
+306 MEEDQVKI
-314 LKPWAVYNALSSD
+314 LKPWAIYNTMASD
-327 PAPESPKASFGIESY
+327 PKGESPKGSFGVESY
-342 FMSLSLLNKIQID
+342 FLALSLLNKIEID

-361 YQSNILENFDKA
+361 FQSNILSNFDKKT
-373 AYIKMIESLTSE
+373 YVEMIENFTAE
-385 IERNGY
+385 IEKNGY

-396 GLDKILDAWQSGE
+396 GLYTLLDAWQNGD
-409 RAKMKSI
+409 RDKMKSI
-416 LSVKGDEASEKFS
+416 LSLKGDEASEKFNE
-429 QALSSERDKGMAQKI
+429 AILDERDEGMAKKI
-444 DGLLKKDGKNTYFI
+444 DAMLKKDGKNTYFI

-466 PENSVTGILRD
+466 PENSVTGILKN

>member
-1 MNKLNKNLKRNKTK
+1 MNKNLKRNKTK

-34 FVSAAA
+34 FVSAA
-40 PSLID
+40 PSLTN

-80 KNPIFSSWAA
+80 KNPIFSPWAA

-105 NFFDGRDF
+105 IFFDGRDF

-132 IESKGISTAGDF
+132 IEAKGISTAGDF

-197 SLYNRAV
+197 SLYSRAV
-204 NKILQENGKVSK
+204 NKVLQDRGKVSK
-216 GFFYEVSKKDN
+216 GFFYEVNNKGN
-227 KIYMLGSIHVGKSSL
+227 KIYMLGSIHVGNSSL
-242 YPLDENIISALK
+242 YPIDENIIKALK
-254 SSDKIYM
+254 SSEKIYM
-261 EIDVTNK
+261 EIDLSK
-268 EEAKKMGEKIYYK
+268 REEAKKMRQKIYYN

-292 DLYTRVLKIFEGFG
+292 ELYSRVLKIFQGYG
-306 MKEDQVKS
+306 MEEEQVKI
-314 LKPWAVYNALSSD
+314 LRPWAIYNTMASD
-327 PAPESPKASFGIESY
+327 PKGESPKGSFGIESY
-342 FMSLSLLNKIQID
+342 FLALSLLNKIEID

-361 YQSNILENFDKA
+361 FQSNILSNFDKKT
-373 AYIKMIESLTSE
+373 YVEMIENLTAE
-385 IERNGY
+385 IEKNGY

-396 GLDKILDAWQSGE
+396 GLYTLLDAWQSGD
-409 RAKMKSI
+409 RDKMKSI
-416 LSVKGDEASEKFS
+416 LSLKGDKASEKFNE
-429 QALSSERDKGMAQKI
+429 AILDERDEGMAKKI
-444 DGLLKKDGKNTYFI
+444 DAMLKKDGKNTYFI

-466 PENSVTGILRD
+466 PENSVTGILKD
-477 MGYKVVEK
+477 MGYKVIEK

>member
-15 KIKKLFAT
+15 NIKKLFAT

-34 FVSAAA
+34 FVSAA
-40 PSLID
+40 PSLTK

-67 QEIKSKKNIESQD
+67 QEIKSKKNINSQD
-80 KNPIFSSWAA
+80 KNPIFSHWAA

-132 IESKGISTAGDF
+132 IEAKGLEIGGDF

-197 SLYNRAV
+197 SLYSRAV
-204 NKILQENGKVSK
+204 NKVLQDKGKVSK
-216 GFFYEVSKKDN
+216 GFFYEVNNKGN
-227 KIYMLGSIHVGKSSL
+227 KIYMLGSIHVGNSSL
-242 YPLDENIISALK
+242 YPIDENIIKALK
-254 SSDKIYM
+254 SSEKIYM
-261 EIDVTNK
+261 EIDLSNRA
-268 EEAKKMGEKIYYK
+268 EAKKMRQKIYYN

-292 DLYTRVLKIFEGFG
+292 ELYSRVLKIFQGYG
-306 MKEDQVKS
+306 MEEDQVKI
-314 LKPWAVYNALSSD
+314 LRPWAIYNTMASD
-327 PAPESPKASFGIESY
+327 PKGESPKGSFGVESY
-342 FMSLSLLNKIQID
+342 FLALSLLNKIEID

-361 YQSNILENFDKA
+361 FQSNILSSFDKKT
-373 AYIKMIESLTSE
+373 YVEMIENLTAE
-385 IERNGY
+385 IEKNGY

-396 GLDKILDAWQSGE
+396 GLYTLLDAWQNGD
-409 RAKMKSI
+409 RDKMKSI
-416 LSVKGDEASEKFS
+416 LSLKGDEASEKFNE
-429 QALSSERDKGMAQKI
+429 AILDERDEGMAKKI
-444 DGLLKKDGKNTYFI
+444 DAMLKKDGKNTYFI

-466 PENSVTGILRD
+466 PENSVTGILKN
-477 MGYKVVEK
+477 MGYKVIEK

>member
-1 MNKLNKNLKRNKTK
+1 MNKNLKRNKTK

-45 LKVNNIKI
+45 VKVNNIKI

-132 IESKGISTAGDF
+132 IEAKGLETGGDF
-144 SFKDLSRAE
+144 SFKNLSRAE
-153 ILNSISKLLGDE
+153 ILNSISKLLGEE

-197 SLYNRAV
+197 SLYSRAV
-204 NKILQENGKVSK
+204 NKVLQDKGKVSK
-216 GFFYEVSKKDN
+216 GFFYEVNNKGN
-227 KIYMLGSIHVGKSSL
+227 KIYMLGSIHVGNSTL
-242 YPLDENIISALK
+242 YPIDENIIKALK
-254 SSDKIYM
+254 SSEKIYM
-261 EIDVTNK
+261 EIDLSNR
-268 EEAKKMGEKIYYK
+268 EEAKKMRQKIYYD

-292 DLYTRVLKIFEGFG
+292 ELYSRVLKIFQGYG
-306 MKEDQVKS
+306 MEEDQVKI
-314 LKPWAVYNALSSD
+314 LRPWAIYNTMASD
-327 PAPESPKASFGIESY
+327 PKGESPKGSFGVESY
-342 FMSLSLLNKIQID
+342 FLALSLLNKIEID

-361 YQSNILENFDKA
+361 FQSNILSNFDKET
-373 AYIKMIESLTSE
+373 YIEMIENLTAE
-385 IERNGY
+385 IEKNGY

-396 GLDKILDAWQSGE
+396 GLYTLLDAWQNGD
-409 RAKMKSI
+409 RDKMKSI
-416 LSVKGDEASEKFS
+416 LSLKGDKASEKFNE
-429 QALSSERDKGMAQKI
+429 AILDERDEGMAKKI
-444 DGLLKKDGKNTYFI
+444 DAMLKKDGKNTYFI

-466 PENSVTGILRD
+466 PENSVTGILKD
-477 MGYKVVEK
+477 MGYKVIEK